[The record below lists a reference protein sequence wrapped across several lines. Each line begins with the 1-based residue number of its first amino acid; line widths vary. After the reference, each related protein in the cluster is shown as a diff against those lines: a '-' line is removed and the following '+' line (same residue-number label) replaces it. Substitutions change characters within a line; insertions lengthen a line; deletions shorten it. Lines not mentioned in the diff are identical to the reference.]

1 MYIFYWFNFH
11 TLKVAANYHATS
23 RKTAKRTALHNV
35 RLRWLLAQSQS
46 NRWSRCRRH
55 RHRRRCHRRRR
66 QFALNTRPWKLKLA
80 LRRHREVSKKA
91 SSKTILKAQACN
103 VFFFSCYDFKYVI
116 LVCFVFVRILLWLL
130 FLRVCFISRLI
141 GVDSLWSENNLW
153 IFLFFCGYFFLS
165 VEFVSICHGIF
176 YDLCDFCWKLTQIC
190 SNNLNNNNNS
200 NNSNNNKRRPQ
211 GKKSQ
216 QQLQWTGGRER
227 ERGK

>member
-1 MYIFYWFNFH
+1 MYIFYCFNIQ
-11 TLKVAANYHATS
+11 TLKLAANYHATS
-23 RKTAKRTALHNV
+23 RKTAKRTTLHNV

-46 NRWSRCRRH
+46 NRWSRCRRR

-80 LRRHREVSKKA
+80 LRRQREVSKKA

-141 GVDSLWSENNLW
+141 GVDSLWSENNNLW
-153 IFLFFCGYFFLS
+153 IFFFFCGYFFCRLS
-165 VEFVSICHGIF
+165 LWVFAMVFLWFVRFLLKANANMQQQSE
-176 YDLCDFCWKLTQIC
+176 Q
-190 SNNLNNNNNS
+190 
-200 NNSNNNKRRPQ
+200 Q
-211 GKKSQ
+211 QQ
-216 QQLQWTGGRER
+216 QQLQQQ
-227 ERGK
+227 